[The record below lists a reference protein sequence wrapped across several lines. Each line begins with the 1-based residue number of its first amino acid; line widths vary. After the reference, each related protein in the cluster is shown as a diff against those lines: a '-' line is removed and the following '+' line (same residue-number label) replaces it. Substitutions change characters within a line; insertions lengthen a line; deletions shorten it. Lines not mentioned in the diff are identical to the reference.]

1 MPETPRVRT
10 LRIRAPGWGGHQPG
24 QHVDLRLTAEDG
36 YQAVRSYSLA
46 APPDGDLVAVTVERL
61 DDGEVS
67 PFLVDELRAGDV
79 LELRG
84 PVGGY
89 FTWQP
94 TQHQPL
100 ALIGGGSGVVPLV
113 AIIRARVA
121 TADGPPVRLLYSARS
136 AEELIYRGEL
146 DDLAGGDPAF
156 EVIYTLTREQPDEWS
171 GYSRRIDET
180 MLQETVWPADRDPI
194 AYVCGPTTLVENVA
208 DLLDRLGYPRERIR
222 TERFGP
228 TGG

>member
-100 ALIGGGSGVVPLV
+100 VLIGGGSGVVPLV